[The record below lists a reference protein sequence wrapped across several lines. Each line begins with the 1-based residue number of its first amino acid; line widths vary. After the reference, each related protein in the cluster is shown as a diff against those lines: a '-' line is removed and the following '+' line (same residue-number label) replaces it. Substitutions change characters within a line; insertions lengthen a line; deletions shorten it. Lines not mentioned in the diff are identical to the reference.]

1 MTISIVSSSP
11 DILGGVPVFVGTRV
25 PVQSLIDHL
34 EAGQSINDFLE
45 GFPTVSK
52 KQVIDFLETARDK
65 IISMDRN

>member
-11 DILGGVPVFVGTRV
+11 DVLGGVPVFVGTRV
-25 PVQSLIDHL
+25 PIQSLIDHL
-34 EAGQSINDFLE
+34 EAGQSIDDFLA

-65 IISMDRN
+65 IIAMDRD